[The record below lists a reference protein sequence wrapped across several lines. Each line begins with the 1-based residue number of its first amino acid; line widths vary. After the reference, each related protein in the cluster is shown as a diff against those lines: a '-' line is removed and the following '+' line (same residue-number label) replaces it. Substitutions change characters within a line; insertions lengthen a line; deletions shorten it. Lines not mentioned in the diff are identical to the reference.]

1 MKKISLLGYIL
12 VIFTFL
18 SCGESETL
26 KYMNMSFDKF
36 NAFSNGLTEDKLD
49 QSKLVDEWTKKNNL
63 KIENLDIKFGSPVSK
78 FSFKDSTQS
87 KYGKFLFIDLE
98 SPHLSNEEK
107 KHFKNLYKKI
117 FIDRNYLI
125 PGGKR
130 NIDLQ
135 RVGNLLNPNY
145 SAWRSDNCR
154 YNVDFDMI
162 SSDLLRQYPPSVSE
176 FFKFFRKFKQSNP
189 LEKNNVLRNTRS
201 KDLFYRMHYEM
212 TLENWVENIIINY
225 PELSYIKQPLDE
237 NNSRKTIFDVYGKK
251 REGNNIIENRLNS
264 NLDLNII
271 YNLSSIVHQESYSD
285 FVIDDNTFREK
296 YGKRNRWVEN
306 YKGFIEGK
314 DLFFDGVDPCIQ
326 GNLLYR
332 ANLIQKRFN
341 SQPLDRNYYLYQIED
356 ELNGNDIFKHRPY
369 KFSSFV
375 IIDDEGFFNINESSL
390 SPKKKE
396 LIMNYFE
403 ENYGVKVDELVD
415 VNKGIILNLKDGE
428 REKIYERYKDTDW
441 VNGTLDNPN
450 SALKLNSD
458 NTYSFSAKMF
468 NTSHK
473 GTWGVTSFG
482 SIYLNSPNGRIY
494 YNPYSSDELSSGK
507 TVYKEINL

>member
-1 MKKISLLGYIL
+1 MKKISLLGYVL
-12 VIFTFL
+12 VVFTFL
-18 SCGESETL
+18 SCVRFESETL

-154 YNVDFDMI
+154 YNVGFRIM
-162 SSDLLRQYPPSVSE
+162 SFEVLNQYPRSVSE

-225 PELSYIKQPLDE
+225 PELSFIKQPLDE
-237 NNSRKTIFDVYGKK
+237 NNSRKTIFDVYGRK

-285 FVIDDNTFREK
+285 YVIDNDEFRK
-296 YGKRNRWVEN
+296 NYTEN

-314 DLFFDGVDPCIQ
+314 NLFFDGVDPCIQ

-332 ANLIQKRFN
+332 ADLIQK
-341 SQPLDRNYYLYQIED
+341 
-356 ELNGNDIFKHRPY
+356 
-369 KFSSFV
+369 
-375 IIDDEGFFNINESSL
+375 
-390 SPKKKE
+390 
-396 LIMNYFE
+396 
-403 ENYGVKVDELVD
+403 
-415 VNKGIILNLKDGE
+415 
-428 REKIYERYKDTDW
+428 KI
-441 VNGTLDNPN
+441 
-450 SALKLNSD
+450 
-458 NTYSFSAKMF
+458 
-468 NTSHK
+468 
-473 GTWGVTSFG
+473 
-482 SIYLNSPNGRIY
+482 
-494 YNPYSSDELSSGK
+494 
-507 TVYKEINL
+507 TVYP

>member
-1 MKKISLLGYIL
+1 M
-12 VIFTFL
+12 
-18 SCGESETL
+18 
-26 KYMNMSFDKF
+26 
-36 NAFSNGLTEDKLD
+36 
-49 QSKLVDEWTKKNNL
+49 
-63 KIENLDIKFGSPVSK
+63 
-78 FSFKDSTQS
+78 
-87 KYGKFLFIDLE
+87 
-98 SPHLSNEEK
+98 
-107 KHFKNLYKKI
+107 
-117 FIDRNYLI
+117 
-125 PGGKR
+125 
-130 NIDLQ
+130 
-135 RVGNLLNPNY
+135 
-145 SAWRSDNCR
+145 
-154 YNVDFDMI
+154 
-162 SSDLLRQYPPSVSE
+162 
-176 FFKFFRKFKQSNP
+176 
-189 LEKNNVLRNTRS
+189 
-201 KDLFYRMHYEM
+201 
-212 TLENWVENIIINY
+212 
-225 PELSYIKQPLDE
+225 
-237 NNSRKTIFDVYGKK
+237 
-251 REGNNIIENRLNS
+251 NS

-285 FVIDDNTFREK
+285 YVIDNDEFRK
-296 YGKRNRWVEN
+296 NYTEN

-314 DLFFDGVDPCIQ
+314 NLFFDGVDPCIQ

-332 ANLIQKRFN
+332 VDLIQKRFN
-341 SQPLDRNYYLYQIED
+341 SLPLDRNYYLYQIED

-369 KFSSFV
+369 KFSSYV
-375 IIDDEGFFNINESSL
+375 IIDDEGFFNINQSSL